1 VDLMLHERSRLQQRA
16 VDLLTGDDDTIT
28 KHSEILTPVLVSP
41 LEHDFIDF
49 STEIKVP
56 DLDINSVN
64 TQQIDSHE
72 NSDSVWNPFPRI
84 ADFTSSVKSVAAD
97 DFFREALNPQ
107 SYYFSLVIA
116 AYHFH
121 LRMSL
126 THLYYSCSLD
136 YKLGH
141 RGLHCLIH
149 Y

>member
-84 ADFTSSVKSVAAD
+84 ADFTSSVKSEHD
-97 DFFREALNPQ
+97 DENVL
-107 SYYFSLVIA
+107 LW
-116 AYHFH
+116 H
-121 LRMSL
+121 
-126 THLYYSCSLD
+126 
-136 YKLGH
+136 H
-141 RGLHCLIH
+141 RLQ
-149 Y
+149 